1 LIEKK
6 HGKQLRTKIKPSKM
20 TFNNHGHGLRGSFD
34 YDLLMKHL
42 PPTSGVLS
50 ADSIL
55 ATSLGGVL
63 PEATVE
69 ALNATEFLGVY
80 GRVIESGFGLTCL
93 QYLYVWDYQAVP
105 AHEADYEPIFVFVD
119 DRSHYAIYD
128 LVHYCSRR
136 IDLKPTDEGRP
147 GLQMV
152 PGWHS
157 FLPTG
162 SMDASSLDRGFEVQP
177 LSDQHL
183 KAWWT
188 IPDLEPRLK
197 IRDYLLDPFQLQ
209 APGHFMTEPDEDAK
223 TICCVFLEIE
233 NALQEFE
240 DPRQAIVEGIK
251 RAFAK
256 CIGIF
261 GLFKLGAFI
270 ALLNEMNEVGLVNM
284 PTPIRAGLDLAAIG
298 SMLRDGFISLTKAG
312 GRFFEDMKRASDEE
326 DDDASGSSVKGS
338 VV

>member
-1 LIEKK
+1 
-6 HGKQLRTKIKPSKM
+6 M
-20 TFNNHGHGLRGSFD
+20 TFGNHGHGLRGSFD
-34 YDLLMKHL
+34 SDLLMRYL

-50 ADSIL
+50 GDSVL
-55 ATSLGGVL
+55 VASLGGVL

-69 ALNATEFLGVY
+69 ALKATEFLGVY
-80 GRVIESGFGLTCL
+80 GRVIESGYGLTCL

-136 IDLKPTDEGRP
+136 IDLKHTTEGRP

-157 FLPTG
+157 FLPTA
-162 SMDASSLDRGFEVQP
+162 SMNASSLDKGLEVQP

-183 KAWWT
+183 NAWWT
-188 IPDLEPRLK
+188 IPESEPRLK
-197 IRDYLLDPFQLQ
+197 IRDYFLDPFQLQ
-209 APGHFMTEPDEDAK
+209 APGHFMTHPDEDAK
-223 TICCVFLEIE
+223 TICCCFLEIE
-233 NALQEFE
+233 KALQEFE
-240 DPRQAIVEGIK
+240 NPRDAIVEGVK

-256 CIGIF
+256 CVGIL

-284 PTPIRAGLDLAAIG
+284 PTPMRAGLDLVAIG
-298 SMLRDGFISLTKAG
+298 NMLKDGFISLTKAG
-312 GRFFEDMKRASDEE
+312 SRFFEGMKDATDE
-326 DDDASGSSVKGS
+326 DDDPSGRSVKGS
-338 VV
+338 IV